1 MPASSWLL
9 KAADPAQA
17 AALARDLGISPLLAR
32 LLLARKVP
40 DAAAARCFLGQD
52 PALLDPWA
60 LPGIP
65 EATERLLDALESQER
80 VVVYGDYDA
89 DGVTSTALLYS
100 YLSRA
105 GYNVGYFLPH
115 RFEDGYG
122 MNLHAVEELA
132 DQGVRLIVTVDN
144 GVSSIREVAFARE
157 LGLDVIVTDHHT
169 PPALLPEPYALLN
182 PRLGG
187 CPAEMSGLAGVGVA
201 FTLAA
206 ALEERAPSFGVEDL
220 LDLVAIGSIADLAP
234 LTGVNRT
241 LVGAGLH
248 LIATAT
254 RPGIK
259 ALADVAGIASI
270 ANLAAQDIGFRI
282 GPRINAAGRMD
293 HPEVALKL
301 LLAQDLE
308 EAEEL
313 AAELERLNRLRQ
325 ETSKRIEAEAHALVA
340 AEVDLSKDAAI
351 VLAKEDW
358 HRGIIGI
365 VAARLV
371 DAYGLPVIL
380 MGADGDHWKGSG
392 RSPDTIHLFN
402 ALEACRDHLERFGG
416 HAQAAGLALEQA
428 RLGPFR
434 QDLGAAVRRQT
445 GGDRPHDPL
454 VLDAEVTLA
463 DVTPQLIRELM
474 ALEPTG
480 QGNPEPR
487 LGIRRVQV
495 LRQKQR
501 GKDRNHL
508 WLELRDGVEIR
519 EAVGFG
525 MGALH
530 PVPAVVD
537 VAFTPEFNFW
547 QGQARVQMR
556 LHAVL
561 PPVPEPLAA
570 GYITP
575 LSDQADHQV

>member
-1 MPASSWLL
+1 MPPSSWLL
-9 KAADPAQA
+9 KAADPAHVSL
-17 AALARDLGISPLLAR
+17 LARDLKVSPLLAR
-32 LLLARKVP
+32 LLLVREVA
-40 DAAAARCFLGQD
+40 DAAAARRFLGQD
-52 PALLDPWA
+52 PSLLDPWG
-60 LPGIP
+60 LPGM
-65 EATERLLDALESQER
+65 ETAAERLLDALDAGER

-100 YLSRA
+100 YLLRA
-105 GYNVGYFLPH
+105 GYNVTYFLPH

-122 MNLHAVEELA
+122 MNLHAIEELA
-132 DQGVRLIVTVDN
+132 DQGARLIVTVDN
-144 GVSSIREVAFARE
+144 GVSSVREVAYARE

-201 FTLAA
+201 FALAA
-206 ALEERAPSFGVEDL
+206 ALEQRAPSYGVEDL
-220 LDLVAIGSIADLAP
+220 LDFVAIGSIADMAP

-259 ALADVAGIASI
+259 ALADVAGVASV

-301 LLAQDLE
+301 LLAEDLD
-308 EAEEL
+308 EAEVL

-340 AEVDLSKDAAI
+340 VEVDLEKDAAI

-380 MGADGDHWKGSG
+380 MGADGGHWKGSG
-392 RSPDTIHLFN
+392 RSPDSIHLFA
-402 ALEACRDHLERFGG
+402 ALEACRDHLDRFGG
-416 HAQAAGLALEQA
+416 HAQAAGLALETG
-428 RLGPFR
+428 RLEAFR
-434 QDLGAAVRRQT
+434 AQLNDAVRSQT
-445 GGDRPHDPL
+445 GGERPQGPL
-454 VLDAEVTLA
+454 LLDAEVSLA
-463 DVTPQLIRELM
+463 EVSPQLIRELM
-474 ALEPTG
+474 WLEPTG

-487 LGIRRVQV
+487 LGMRRVQV
-495 LRQKQR
+495 LRQKLR
-501 GKDRNHL
+501 GKDKTHL

-525 MGALH
+525 MGGLY
-530 PVPAVVD
+530 PVPEVVD

-556 LHAVL
+556 LHAVF
-561 PPVPEPLAA
+561 PASPAPVVALGGAA
-570 GYITP
+570 DVGDP
-575 LSDQADHQV
+575 R

>member
-1 MPASSWLL
+1 ME
-9 KAADPAQA
+9 A
-17 AALARDLGISPLLAR
+17 AA
-32 LLLARKVP
+32 
-40 DAAAARCFLGQD
+40 
-52 PALLDPWA
+52 
-60 LPGIP
+60 
-65 EATERLLDALESQER
+65 ERLLDALDAGEQ

-100 YLSRA
+100 YLARA
-105 GYNVGYFLPH
+105 GYHVTYFLPH

-122 MNLHAVEELA
+122 MNLHAIEELA
-132 DQGVRLIVTVDN
+132 DRGARLLVTVDN
-144 GVSSIREVAFARE
+144 GVSSVREVAFARE

-169 PPALLPEPYALLN
+169 PPAVLPEPYALLN

-187 CPAEMSGLAGVGVA
+187 CPPELSGLAGVGVA
-201 FTLAA
+201 FALAA
-206 ALEERAPSFGVEDL
+206 ALEQRAPSYGVEDL
-220 LDLVAIGSIADLAP
+220 LDLVAIGSIADMAP

-270 ANLAAQDIGFRI
+270 ANVAAQDIGFRI

-293 HPEVALKL
+293 HPEIALKL
-301 LLAQDLE
+301 LLAQDLD
-308 EAEEL
+308 EAEAL

-325 ETSKRIEAEAHALVA
+325 ETSRRIEAEAHALVA
-340 AEVDLSKDAAI
+340 AEVDLAEDAVI

-371 DAYGLPVIL
+371 EAYGLPVIL
-380 MGADGDHWKGSG
+380 LGADGDHWKGSG
-392 RSPDTIHLFN
+392 RSPDTIHLFG
-402 ALEACRDHLERFGG
+402 ALEACREHLDRFGG
-416 HAQAAGLALEQA
+416 HAQAAGLALEA
-428 RLGPFR
+428 GRLEGFR
-434 QDLGAAVRRQT
+434 ERLNEAVRRQT
-445 GGDRPHDPL
+445 GGERPQGPL
-454 VLDAEVTLA
+454 VLDAEVSLGE
-463 DVTPQLIRELM
+463 VSPQLIRELM
-474 ALEPTG
+474 RLEPTG

-487 LGIRRVQV
+487 LGLRRVQV

-501 GKDRNHL
+501 GKDKTHL

-525 MGALH
+525 MGGLY
-530 PVPAVVD
+530 PVPDVVD

-556 LHAVL
+556 LHAL
-561 PPVPEPLAA
+561 FPAAPEPLIA
-570 GYITP
+570 
-575 LSDQADHQV
+575 LEQQA

>member
-9 KAADPAQA
+9 KDADPHQT
-17 AALARDLGISPLLAR
+17 AALARDLGVSPLLAR
-32 LLLARKVP
+32 LLLAREVW
-40 DAAAARCFLGQD
+40 DAPAARRFLGVE
-52 PALLDPWA
+52 PSLLDPWE
-60 LPGIP
+60 LPGM
-65 EATERLLDALESQER
+65 EAAAERLLDALDAGEQ

-100 YLSRA
+100 YLARA
-105 GYNVGYFLPH
+105 GYHVTYFLPH

-122 MNLHAVEELA
+122 MNLHAIEELA
-132 DQGVRLIVTVDN
+132 DRGARLLVTVDN
-144 GVSSIREVAFARE
+144 GVSSVREVAFARE

-169 PPALLPEPYALLN
+169 PPAVLPEPYALLN

-187 CPAEMSGLAGVGVA
+187 CPPELSGLAGVGVA
-201 FTLAA
+201 FALAA
-206 ALEERAPSFGVEDL
+206 ALEQRAPSYGVEDL
-220 LDLVAIGSIADLAP
+220 LDLVAIGSIADMAP

-270 ANLAAQDIGFRI
+270 ANVAAQDIGFRI

-293 HPEVALKL
+293 HPEIALKL
-301 LLAQDLE
+301 LLAQDLD
-308 EAEEL
+308 EAEAL

-325 ETSKRIEAEAHALVA
+325 ETSRRIEAEAHALVA
-340 AEVDLSKDAAI
+340 AEVDLAEDAVI

-371 DAYGLPVIL
+371 EAYGLPVIL
-380 MGADGDHWKGSG
+380 LGADGDHWKGSG
-392 RSPDTIHLFN
+392 RSPDTIHLFG
-402 ALEACRDHLERFGG
+402 ALEACREHLDRFGG
-416 HAQAAGLALEQA
+416 HAQAAGLALEA
-428 RLGPFR
+428 GRLEGFR
-434 QDLGAAVRRQT
+434 ERLNEAVRRQT
-445 GGDRPHDPL
+445 GGERPQGPL
-454 VLDAEVTLA
+454 VLDAEVSLGE
-463 DVTPQLIRELM
+463 VSPQLIRELM
-474 ALEPTG
+474 RLEPTG

-487 LGIRRVQV
+487 LGLRRVQV

-501 GKDRNHL
+501 GKDKTHL

-525 MGALH
+525 MGGLY
-530 PVPAVVD
+530 PVPDVVD

-556 LHAVL
+556 LHAL
-561 PPVPEPLAA
+561 FPAAPEPLIA
-570 GYITP
+570 
-575 LSDQADHQV
+575 LEQQA

>member
-1 MPASSWLL
+1 MSPSSWLL
-9 KAADPAQA
+9 KAADPAHVSL
-17 AALARDLGISPLLAR
+17 LARDLKVSPLLAR
-32 LLLARKVP
+32 LLLVREVS
-40 DAAAARCFLGQD
+40 DAAAARRFLGQD
-52 PALLDPWA
+52 PSLLDPWA
-60 LPGIP
+60 LPGM
-65 EATERLLDALESQER
+65 ETAAERLLDALEAGER

-100 YLSRA
+100 YLLRA
-105 GYNVGYFLPH
+105 GYNVTYFLPH

-122 MNLHAVEELA
+122 MNLHAIEELA
-132 DQGVRLIVTVDN
+132 DQGARLIVTVDN
-144 GVSSIREVAFARE
+144 GVSSVREVAYARE

-201 FTLAA
+201 FALAA
-206 ALEERAPSFGVEDL
+206 ALEQRAPSYGVEDL
-220 LDLVAIGSIADLAP
+220 LDFVAIGSIADMAP

-259 ALADVAGIASI
+259 ALADVAGVASV
-270 ANLAAQDIGFRI
+270 ANMAAQDIGFRI

-301 LLAQDLE
+301 LLAEDLD
-308 EAEEL
+308 EAEVL

-340 AEVDLSKDAAI
+340 VEVDLEKDAAI

-380 MGADGDHWKGSG
+380 MGADGDYWKGSG
-392 RSPDTIHLFN
+392 RSPDAIHLFA
-402 ALEACRDHLERFGG
+402 ALETCRDHLDRFGG
-416 HAQAAGLALEQA
+416 HAQAAGLALEA
-428 RLGPFR
+428 GRLEAFKA
-434 QDLGAAVRRQT
+434 QLNDAVRSQT
-445 GGDRPHDPL
+445 GGERPQGPIL
-454 VLDAEVTLA
+454 LDAEVSLA
-463 DVTPQLIRELM
+463 EVSPQLIRELM
-474 ALEPTG
+474 WLEPTG

-487 LGIRRVQV
+487 LGMRRVQV
-495 LRQKQR
+495 LRQKLR
-501 GKDRNHL
+501 GKDKTHL

-525 MGALH
+525 MGGLY
-530 PVPAVVD
+530 PVPEVVD

-556 LHAVL
+556 LHAVF
-561 PPVPEPLAA
+561 PATPDPVVAFEGA
-570 GYITP
+570 
-575 LSDQADHQV
+575 SDVGDPR

>member
-9 KAADPAQA
+9 KDADSTHVSR
-17 AALARDLGISPLLAR
+17 LARDLGISPLLAR
-32 LLLARKVP
+32 LLLVRQVS
-40 DAAAARCFLGQD
+40 DAASARRFLGQD
-52 PALLDPWA
+52 PALLNPWE
-60 LPGIP
+60 LPGMEI
-65 EATERLLDALESQER
+65 AAERLLDALDAQER
-80 VVVYGDYDA
+80 IVVYGDYDA

-100 YLSRA
+100 YLLRA
-105 GYNVGYFLPH
+105 GYNVTYFLPH

-122 MNLHAVEELA
+122 MNLHAIEELA
-132 DQGVRLIVTVDN
+132 DQGARLIVTVDN
-144 GVSSIREVAFARE
+144 GVSSVREVAYARE
-157 LGLDVIVTDHHT
+157 LGMDVIVTDHHT
-169 PPALLPEPYALLN
+169 PPAVLPEPYALLN

-201 FTLAA
+201 FSLAA
-206 ALEERAPSFGVEDL
+206 ALEQRAPSYGVEDL
-220 LDLVAIGSIADLAP
+220 LDLVAIGSIADMAP

-259 ALADVAGIASI
+259 ALADVAAVASV
-270 ANLAAQDIGFRI
+270 ANMAAQDIGFRI

-301 LLAQDLE
+301 LLADDIDA
-308 EAEEL
+308 AEEL

-340 AEVDLSKDAAI
+340 LEVDLEKDAVI

-392 RSPDTIHLFN
+392 RSPDSIHLFA
-402 ALEACRDHLERFGG
+402 ALEACREHLDRFGG
-416 HAQAAGLALEQA
+416 HAQAAGLALEA
-428 RLGPFR
+428 TRLEVFR
-434 QDLGAAVRRQT
+434 AQLNEAVKRQT
-445 GGDRPHDPL
+445 GGERPQGPL
-454 VLDAEVTLA
+454 LVDAEVSLA
-463 DVTPQLIRELM
+463 EVSPQLIRELM
-474 ALEPTG
+474 WLEPTG

-487 LGIRRVQV
+487 LGLSRVQV

-501 GKDRNHL
+501 GKDKSHL

-525 MGALH
+525 MGGLF
-530 PVPAVVD
+530 PVPDVVD

-556 LHAVL
+556 LHAVI
-561 PPVPEPLAA
+561 PSQSDPLVALGGA
-570 GYITP
+570 
-575 LSDQADHQV
+575 SDVGDPR

>member
-1 MPASSWLL
+1 MPPSSWLL
-9 KAADPAQA
+9 KDADSTHVAR
-17 AALARDLGISPLLAR
+17 LARDLGISPLLAR
-32 LLLARKVP
+32 LLLVRQVS
-40 DAAAARCFLGQD
+40 DAASARRFLGQD
-52 PALLDPWA
+52 PSLLNPWE
-60 LPGIP
+60 LPGMEI
-65 EATERLLDALESQER
+65 AAERLLDALDAQER
-80 VVVYGDYDA
+80 IVVYGDYDA

-100 YLSRA
+100 YLLRA
-105 GYNVGYFLPH
+105 GYNVTYFLPH

-122 MNLHAVEELA
+122 MNLHAIEELA
-132 DQGVRLIVTVDN
+132 DQGARLLVTVDN
-144 GVSSIREVAFARE
+144 GVSSVREVAYARE
-157 LGLDVIVTDHHT
+157 LGMDVIVTDHHT
-169 PPALLPEPYALLN
+169 PPAVLPEPYALLN

-201 FTLAA
+201 FSLAA
-206 ALEERAPSFGVEDL
+206 ALEQRAPSYGVEDL
-220 LDLVAIGSIADLAP
+220 LDLVAIGSVADMAP

-248 LIATAT
+248 QIATAT

-259 ALADVAGIASI
+259 ALADVAAVASV
-270 ANLAAQDIGFRI
+270 ANMAAQDIGFRI

-301 LLAQDLE
+301 LLAEDLDA
-308 EAEEL
+308 AEEL

-340 AEVDLSKDAAI
+340 LEVDLEKDAVI

-392 RSPDTIHLFN
+392 RSPDSIHLFA
-402 ALEACRDHLERFGG
+402 ALEACREHLDRFGG
-416 HAQAAGLALEQA
+416 HAQAAGLALETG
-428 RLGPFR
+428 RLDAFR
-434 QDLGAAVRRQT
+434 AQLNEAVKLQT
-445 GGDRPHDPL
+445 GGERPQGPL
-454 VLDAEVTLA
+454 MVDAEVSLA
-463 DVTPQLIRELM
+463 EVSPQLIRELM
-474 ALEPTG
+474 WLEPTG

-487 LGIRRVQV
+487 LGLRRVQV

-501 GKDRNHL
+501 GKDKSHL

-525 MGALH
+525 MGGLF
-530 PVPAVVD
+530 PVPDVVD

-556 LHAVL
+556 LHAVF
-561 PPVPEPLAA
+561 PAHADPLVALGSA
-570 GYITP
+570 
-575 LSDQADHQV
+575 SDVQDPR

>member
-1 MPASSWLL
+1 MPPASWQLKDADSTQVSLL
-9 KAADPAQA
+9 S
-17 AALARDLGISPLLAR
+17 RDMGISPLLAR
-32 LLLARKVP
+32 LLWVRQVADPATAR
-40 DAAAARCFLGQD
+40 RFLGQD
-52 PALLDPWA
+52 PSLLNPWE
-60 LPGIP
+60 LPGIDR
-65 EATERLLDALESQER
+65 AAERLLDALEAHEPI
-80 VVVYGDYDA
+80 VVYGDYDA

-100 YLSRA
+100 YLLRA
-105 GYNVGYFLPH
+105 GYNVTYFLPH

-122 MNLHAVEELA
+122 MNLHAIEELA
-132 DQGVRLIVTVDN
+132 DQGARLIVTVDN
-144 GVSSIREVAFARE
+144 GVSSVREVAYARE
-157 LGLDVIVTDHHT
+157 LGMDVIVTDHHT
-169 PPALLPEPYALLN
+169 PPAILPEPYALLN

-201 FTLAA
+201 FALAA
-206 ALEERAPSFGVEDL
+206 ALEQRAPSYGVEDL
-220 LDLVAIGSIADLAP
+220 LDLVAIGSIADMAP

-248 LIATAT
+248 QIATAT

-259 ALADVAGIASI
+259 ALADVAGVASV
-270 ANLAAQDIGFRI
+270 ANMAAQDIGFRI

-301 LLAQDLE
+301 LLAQDLD

-340 AEVDLSKDAAI
+340 AEVDLEKDAVI

-380 MGADGDHWKGSG
+380 MGADGDYWKGSG
-392 RSPDTIHLFN
+392 RSPDSIHLFA
-402 ALEACRDHLERFGG
+402 ALESCREHLDRFGG
-416 HAQAAGLALEQA
+416 HAQAAGLALETS
-428 RLGPFR
+428 RLEAFR
-434 QDLGAAVRRQT
+434 AQLDEAVKRQT
-445 GGDRPHDPL
+445 GGDRPQGP
-454 VLDAEVTLA
+454 VWVDAEVSLGA
-463 DVTPQLIRELM
+463 VSPQLIRELM
-474 ALEPTG
+474 WLEPTG

-487 LGIRRVQV
+487 LGLRRVQV

-501 GKDRNHL
+501 GKDKTHL

-525 MGALH
+525 MGGLY
-530 PVPAVVD
+530 PVPDVVD
-537 VAFTPEFNFW
+537 VVFTPEFNFW

-556 LHAVL
+556 LHAVF
-561 PPVPEPLAA
+561 PAQVDPLLTLE
-570 GYITP
+570 GKTP
-575 LSDQADHQV
+575 LP

>member
-1 MPASSWLL
+1 MSATSWQL
-9 KAADPAQA
+9 KDADPRLVSRLAQ
-17 AALARDLGISPLLAR
+17 DMGISPLLAR
-32 LLLARKVP
+32 LLLVRQVM
-40 DAAAARCFLGQD
+40 DAPAARRFLGHE
-52 PALLDPWA
+52 PALLNPWE
-60 LPGIP
+60 LPGMDV
-65 EATERLLDALESQER
+65 AVNRLLDALDAQER

-100 YLSRA
+100 YMQRA
-105 GYNVGYFLPH
+105 GFNVSYFLPH

-122 MNLHAVEELA
+122 MNLQAIEELA
-132 DQGVRLIVTVDN
+132 DQGARLLVTVDN
-144 GVSSIREVAFARE
+144 GVSSVREVAFARE

-169 PPALLPEPYALLN
+169 PPAVLPQPYALLN

-201 FTLAA
+201 FSLAA
-206 ALEERAPSFGVEDL
+206 AIEQRNPSHGVEDL
-220 LDLVAIGSIADLAP
+220 LDLVAIGSVADMAP

-248 LIATAT
+248 QIATAT

-259 ALADVAGIASI
+259 ALADVAGVASL
-270 ANLAAQDIGFRI
+270 ANFTAQDIGFRI

-301 LLAQDLE
+301 LLAKDMD

-340 AEVDLSKDAAI
+340 AEVNLEKDAVI

-371 DAYGLPVIL
+371 EAYGLPVIL
-380 MGADGDHWKGSG
+380 LGADGDHWKGSG
-392 RSPDTIHLFN
+392 RSPDPIHLFN
-402 ALEACRDHLERFGG
+402 ALEACRAHLDRFGG
-416 HAQAAGLALEQA
+416 HAQAAGLALA
-428 RLGPFR
+428 LDRLDAFR
-434 QDLGAAVRRQT
+434 EDLDAAVRRQT
-445 GGDRPHDPL
+445 GGERPQAPTL
-454 VLDAEVTLA
+454 VDAEVTLA
-463 DVTPQLIRELM
+463 DVSPQLIRELM
-474 ALEPTG
+474 WLEPTG
-480 QGNPEPR
+480 QGNPEPK
-487 LGIRRVQV
+487 LGLRRVQV

-501 GKDRNHL
+501 GKDRSHL

-525 MGALH
+525 MGGLY
-530 PVPAVVD
+530 PVPEVVD

-556 LHAVL
+556 LHAIF
-561 PPVPEPLAA
+561 PAHPEPLVALES
-570 GYITP
+570 P
-575 LSDQADHQV
+575 SDVRDPR

>member
-9 KAADPAQA
+9 KDADPAHVSR
-17 AALARDLGISPLLAR
+17 LAHDMGISPLLAR
-32 LLLARKVP
+32 LLLVRQVS
-40 DAAAARCFLGQD
+40 DAASARRFLGQD
-52 PALLDPWA
+52 PSLLNPWE
-60 LPGIP
+60 LPGMDI
-65 EATERLLDALESQER
+65 AVNRLLDALESQER

-100 YLSRA
+100 YLKRA
-105 GYNVGYFLPH
+105 GYNVTYFLPH

-122 MNLHAVEELA
+122 MNLHAIEELSDA
-132 DQGVRLIVTVDN
+132 GARLIVTVDN
-144 GVSSIREVAFARE
+144 GVSSVREVAYARE

-169 PPALLPEPYALLN
+169 PPALLPQPYALLN

-201 FTLAA
+201 FSLAA
-206 ALEERAPSFGVEDL
+206 ALEQRVPSYGVEDL
-220 LDLVAIGSIADLAP
+220 LDLVAIGSVADMAP

-259 ALADVAGIASI
+259 ALADVAGVASV
-270 ANLAAQDIGFRI
+270 ANMAAQDIGFRI

-301 LLAQDLE
+301 LLAQDLD

-340 AEVDLSKDAAI
+340 VEVDLAKDSVI

-380 MGADGDHWKGSG
+380 LGADGDHWKGSG
-392 RSPDTIHLFN
+392 RSPDSIHLFA
-402 ALEACRDHLERFGG
+402 ALEACRDHLDRFGG
-416 HAQAAGLALEQA
+416 HAQAAGLALEIDRFEA
-428 RLGPFR
+428 FR
-434 QDLGAAVRRQT
+434 ADLDAAVKRQT
-445 GGDRPHDPL
+445 GGERPQGPTL
-454 VLDAEVTLA
+454 VDAEVSLA
-463 DVTPQLIRELM
+463 EVSPQLIRELM
-474 ALEPTG
+474 WLEPTG

-487 LGIRRVQV
+487 LGLRRVQV

-501 GKDRNHL
+501 GKDKSHL

-530 PVPAVVD
+530 PVPEVVD

-556 LHAVL
+556 LHAVF
-561 PPVPEPLAA
+561 PAHPDPLVALE
-570 GYITP
+570 GP
-575 LSDQADHQV
+575 SNVGDPR

>member
-9 KAADPAQA
+9 KDADPTHA
-17 AALARDLGISPLLAR
+17 ATLARDLGISPMLAR
-32 LLLARKVP
+32 LLLARQVS
-40 DAAAARCFLGQD
+40 DAASARRFLGQD
-52 PALLDPWA
+52 PSLLDPWE
-60 LPGIP
+60 LPGI
-65 EATERLLDALESQER
+65 ERAAERLLDALEAEEK

-89 DGVTSTALLYS
+89 DGVTSTALLYH

-105 GYNVGYFLPH
+105 GYNVSYFLPH

-122 MNLHAVEELA
+122 MNLNAIEELA
-132 DQGVRLIVTVDN
+132 DQGARLIVTVDN
-144 GVSSIREVAFARE
+144 GVSSVREVAYAQE
-157 LGLDVIVTDHHT
+157 LGMDVIVTDHHT
-169 PPALLPEPYALLN
+169 PPALLPEPYALIN

-201 FTLAA
+201 FALAA
-206 ALEERAPSFGVEDL
+206 ALEQRAPSYGVEDL
-220 LDLVAIGSIADLAP
+220 LDLVAIGSIADMAP

-254 RPGIK
+254 RPGLK
-259 ALADVAGIASI
+259 ALADVAGVASV
-270 ANLAAQDIGFRI
+270 ANMAAQDIGFRI

-301 LLAQDLE
+301 LLAQDLDE
-308 EAEEL
+308 GEEL

-325 ETSKRIEAEAHALVA
+325 ETSKRIEAEAHALVM
-340 AEVDLSKDAAI
+340 AEVDLEKDAVI

-380 MGADGDHWKGSG
+380 MGADGDVWKGSG
-392 RSPDTIHLFN
+392 RSPEAIHLFA
-402 ALEACRDHLERFGG
+402 ALEACREHLDRFGG
-416 HAQAAGLALEQA
+416 HAQAAGLALEA
-428 RLGPFR
+428 NRLEAFR
-434 QDLGAAVRRQT
+434 EALNAAVKAQT
-445 GGDRPHDPL
+445 GGDRPQGPL
-454 VLDAEVTLA
+454 VLDAEVSLGE
-463 DVTPQLIRELM
+463 VSPQLIRELLW
-474 ALEPTG
+474 LEPTG

-487 LGIRRVQV
+487 LGVRRVQV

-501 GKDRNHL
+501 GKDKTHL
-508 WLELRDGVEIR
+508 WLELRDGTEIR

-525 MGALH
+525 MGALY
-530 PVPAVVD
+530 PVPEVVD

-556 LHAVL
+556 LHAVF
-561 PPVPEPLAA
+561 PADPDPLVSLGASDRSRSEA
-570 GYITP
+570 GR
-575 LSDQADHQV
+575 